1 MYRDIKPINE
11 YLKKNNMKILFE
23 SDLPPRLLK
32 QFISNFDKRLYG
44 INYDT
49 GNSNYYGYNPQEE
62 LYLYGKY
69 INNIHIKDSDH
80 VSRTLRLGSGTFNFK
95 EFFKCL
101 KKSLTPAYLYCK
113 LQDLKRIHI

>member
-11 YLKKNNMKILFE
+11 YLKNNMRFYLK

-32 QFISNFDKRLYG
+32 QFISNFDKKDYG

-95 EFFKCL
+95 EFFKCK
-101 KKSLTPAYLYCK
+101 KKSYAGIFI
-113 LQDLKRIHI
+113 LQTARSKTIHI